1 MQCNNSKNTNKQK
14 ILGENLSETSLG
26 CGQDED
32 EEFKDEDLEDVVD
45 EDDED
50 PKNESID

>member
-1 MQCNNSKNTNKQK
+1 MQCNNSKNNNKQK
-14 ILGENLSETSLG
+14 NLGENLSETSLG

-45 EDDED
+45 EDDEE